1 MLDFMRNFFDEKKDF
16 ELNDPWIPFF
26 AGLIVGIILSI
37 PSVLSILTVSKELA
51 RPLLEFGLVIAPA
64 IFVAV
69 WFLFSVM
76 LQNKTEAAKRG
87 LKSIIGW
94 VLGFYPLVLAGWL
107 LTKVGLLN
115 TLLIYAFKVGLLVV
129 VFAAYGLL
137 KSRLRKL
144 SKNPTEA

>member
-1 MLDFMRNFFDEKKDF
+1 
-16 ELNDPWIPFF
+16 
-26 AGLIVGIILSI
+26 
-37 PSVLSILTVSKELA
+37 
-51 RPLLEFGLVIAPA
+51 
-64 IFVAV
+64 
-69 WFLFSVM
+69 M